1 MTSHLLA
8 PDASD
13 ETLDGRSETYPVGCL
28 RTASRGPGFAS
39 PPRRPGPEVHPG
51 HYQTTGNRVLTGMPS
66 YSIEASAV
74 HPFRPQRNRPPPHRI
89 REECRHI
96 ARQAPEDDGGPG
108 VRTSTRIGNTFPI
121 KLLRQRLPAN
131 GAPQLTLRPDPPG
144 PSGRL
149 TPALRLARTPLSQLG
164 SRGGLCVRCAYGS

>member
-13 ETLDGRSETYPVGCL
+13 ETLDGRSEIIPLDVCVPRHEGQ
-28 RTASRGPGFAS
+28 GS
-39 PPRRPGPEVHPG
+39 PAPQRLPGPEVHPG

-74 HPFRPQRNRPPPHRI
+74 HPFRPQRNRPPPQRI

-131 GAPQLTLRPDPPG
+131 GAAAIRYRCRFQARVQPSCLPSRPRAATHPQ
-144 PSGRL
+144 
-149 TPALRLARTPLSQLG
+149 A
-164 SRGGLCVRCAYGS
+164 